1 MTSDNGK
8 NQDRFIRR
16 TIIVVLTVGG
26 LVGAIG
32 GYSDILSGRVSVTPL
47 KTQTFII
54 SWSAAL
60 GVAFAIPVSAL
71 VIIVYVF
78 TNAYRNRK

>member
-32 GYSDILSGRVSVTPL
+32 RYSDILSGRVSVTPL
-47 KTQTFII
+47 KT
-54 SWSAAL
+54 
-60 GVAFAIPVSAL
+60 
-71 VIIVYVF
+71 
-78 TNAYRNRK
+78 